1 MNQRRVQLTT
11 MTSSSCGSGAG
22 DVDFVSLYYRGEAM
36 SLDED
41 EFSEFAASCAA
52 GCKRALS
59 GSNDDLHHALLID
72 RHAVIQGVYIA
83 FDALVRE
90 LNPLSRAPPR
100 CAWASGGFAALL
112 AAEPNLAFALLQTTI
127 HTLVG

>member
-1 MNQRRVQLTT
+1 
-11 MTSSSCGSGAG
+11 MTAASSSSVVGAA

-59 GSNDDLHHALLID
+59 GANNDDLHHALLID
-72 RHAVIQGVYIA
+72 RHAVVQGVYMS

-90 LNPLSRAPPR
+90 LDPLSRAPPR

-127 HTLVG
+127 HTLVSR

>member
-1 MNQRRVQLTT
+1 
-11 MTSSSCGSGAG
+11 MTAASSSSVVGAA

-59 GSNDDLHHALLID
+59 GANNDDLHHALLID
-72 RHAVIQGVYIA
+72 RHAVVQGVYMS

-90 LNPLSRAPPR
+90 LDPLSRAPPVVR
-100 CAWASGGFAALL
+100 GRAADLRRFWLL
-112 AAEPNLAFALLQTTI
+112 NRIWHLHCFKRQFI
-127 HTLVG
+127 HW